1 MNNVQQPIFNQIKQI
16 LPFSRLNQLIGQHKS
31 DRFAKNSSTSNL
43 LSLLLYAQITK
54 KTSLRDIETCLE
66 GHKALLYHSGFES
79 IKRSTLSYWNN
90 YKVPSEIFETLFY
103 ELLSQL
109 KHNDRTKKFNFPNK
123 LYSLDSTTIPLA
135 LSVFDR
141 AKFRKRKWAVKL
153 HTLLEN
159 ESFLPELI
167 VFSTGKFADNKIAFW
182 MFNKLDKWSIVVF
195 DRYYIDFKLRKEI
208 DEKELFFVVR
218 TKTNTNYCPIENL
231 EKWEENIL
239 YDKKVELL
247 KSDAD
252 YKKTLRV
259 VRYYYEEEDK
269 NYEYITNNFDLSATQ
284 IAFIYKS
291 RREIETF
298 FKWIKQNLK
307 IKTFL
312 WTSENA
318 VRNQIWIAM
327 IYYLI
332 VHFIAYQAKI
342 SKKWILKLTRLLW
355 EFCMSRRSI
364 IELLRVDNKSKLKN
378 IRDWPIQNR
387 LFLMQ

>member
-1 MNNVQQPIFNQIKQI
+1 MNNGQQPIFNQIKQI
-16 LPFSRLNQLIGQHKS
+16 LPLFRFNQLIGQHKS
-31 DRFAKNSSTSNL
+31 DRFAKSSSTSNL
-43 LSLLLYAQITK
+43 LSLLLYAQVTK

-66 GHKALLYHSGFES
+66 GHRNMLYHSGFES

-90 YKVPSEIFETLFY
+90 YKVPSIIFETLFY
-103 ELLSQL
+103 NLLSEL
-109 KHNDRTKKFNFPNK
+109 KHKDRDKKFNFPNK

-135 LSVFDR
+135 LGIFDR
-141 AKFRKRKWAVKL
+141 AKFRKRKWAIKL

-159 ESFLPELI
+159 ESFLPELM
-167 VFSTGKFADNKIAFW
+167 VFSTGKMADNKAAFW
-182 MFNKLDKWSIVVF
+182 MVGALDKWSVVVF
-195 DRYYIDFKLRKEI
+195 DRYYVDFKLRKHI
-208 DEKELFFVVR
+208 DERDLFFVMR

-247 KSDAD
+247 KSDTD
-252 YKKTLRV
+252 YKKPLRV
-259 VRYYYEEEDK
+259 VRYYHEKDDRI
-269 NYEYITNNFDLSATQ
+269 YEYITNNFELSATQ

-298 FKWIKQNLK
+298 FRRIKQNLK

-318 VRNQIWIAM
+318 VKNQIRIAM

-332 VHFIAYQAKI
+332 VYFIAYQAKI
-342 SKKWILKLTRLLW
+342 SKKWMLKLTRLLW

-364 IELLRVDNKSKLKN
+364 IELLRVENKSKPKN

-387 LFLMQ
+387 LFLT